1 MNAKPTPLSPEPV
14 RTLVVDDF
22 DLARRAIGSLLA
34 MKAELQVVGEAADGI
49 EALEKAQELRPDLI
63 LLDIG
68 LPKLNGIEVASR
80 LCQLAPHMKILFVT
94 QQNDPDIVRAALS
107 NGSGGYILKA
117 DVGRELLSA
126 IEAVLRGERFVSST
140 INRRS
145 VNRDLRRTA

>member
-1 MNAKPTPLSPEPV
+1 MNAKPTPLSPAPV